1 MKFVR
6 FLGFLWFL
14 IPCVS
19 FAASSYD
26 FQNASQLLAAAR
38 RGDTQTVQILINNG
52 ANVNY
57 VDSTGLS
64 LVCTAVMN
72 NDKRAIQVLQMY
84 GADASQCDRQIK
96 NYKQK
101 TRVAAR
107 GEEYGF
113 FSGLSSSHVLAL
125 SAVGVA
131 AVIGG
136 VALLTDA
143 FDAKNNNGTSASG
156 GSHSGGGGGGSG
168 TSGKQWAAGSIPYG
182 PAYLTTSGE
191 INQNTNIAEN
201 LANWDT
207 ESNSA
212 LRVADFNYLRK
223 ILTVGNAQTSQAEL
237 DGVNPLLENYLLDM
251 HGYHSFANGY
261 MGQFTF
267 RDDNSHAPELSKLND
282 ALGSP
287 LQGRPVR
294 VALIT
299 GNGIN
304 PAGSAD
310 SANGIMYAVNNTTS
324 SQTPIVDKYLNNTL
338 TVNSSMTEYT
348 ETENTGFDLS
358 GSGSAF
364 NPFANVNDSALAKIV
379 AGWEAGGRAS
389 GDLYGFVPN
398 GQLAIYRTG
407 NGNKW
412 SVIEDATSQT
422 SIGTFTD
429 NDSDGK
435 LSSGD
440 VVVIDGKTYNIA
452 TALSQATASST
463 INIGGTVFKLSTN
476 STMLVGVC
484 DTTSGCSTDIGIY
497 IGTDGAWYVNSNGG
511 DDIDSVYIS
520 DSGSVYD
527 YKTKTTGAA
536 FTNFHLMQQAV
547 NTSDVVANTN
557 VLPQSR
563 QYSYLTVDNFTKAA
577 TLAGV
582 SSDLNGYY
590 ALQIT
595 NNYGTYSYSLNGN
608 TINEAQGT
616 VANTM
621 FGYYNSSNPMI
632 VMPAGDYLFK
642 DASTNTIYYD
652 TLSATFENYA
662 PMIYGNNLE
671 HNFMTVVGVSHAN
684 GNTEATTISGYGN
697 GTGSAYGK
705 LQLSLWVDSNNDVYS
720 SRKCGI
726 TGQGGSGVDPW
737 CFAASGPT
745 AEMAT
750 ASAAG
755 AVASVKSAFSYM
767 STDQIFTLLALTAD
781 GPYLNTNL
789 NGAAFSTDNLAAYL
803 QAMYELPLEY
813 DVSTMSSSEYLSA
826 FKEVFGYGLI
836 NLERAI
842 TPGYSVYYYSDGDIV
857 SASGNAFWRNATI
870 TSSSARASTVLG
882 SRAAIKTSFY
892 DIVESADGA
901 LSLPRVWNTTVSLG
915 NDSKHGL
922 YMGDVLADFTVDSTN
937 KHTNKIGN
945 MTFDMAMSSR
955 AYADNFNG
963 LDNLKVSLNNE
974 NYDLEAGYQHYLT
987 DGESRFSG
995 RANGILSLVANS
1007 VSSGAKYKAGNFVFG
1022 AHAFSGT
1029 ITDENL
1035 LENDPVVSA
1044 QFEPSRLGF
1053 ANGGAVDVSYNNDKF
1068 GFDMSFGNMHETNT
1082 VLGSI
1087 SEGLLS
1093 LNGANTQYVDA
1104 VANYKPF
1111 EKVKLSARATFA
1123 NTRVNVGDG
1132 IISELSDIKSNAF
1145 ALGADVY
1152 GFSFTAAM
1160 PLAAVDGHMGYDYAD
1175 LNVVENNGS
1184 YEVAVNNP
1192 HIEYVDLAAQ
1202 KRELRFSGS
1211 YRQPLGDFTDA
1222 GIGFIYRVNPSNT
1235 DVFGNESIFMFK
1247 LHHRLGI

>member
-1 MKFVR
+1 MKFIR
-6 FLGFLWFL
+6 FLGVLWFFV
-14 IPCVS
+14 PCVS

-38 RGDTQTVQILINNG
+38 RGDTQTVQVLINNG

-113 FSGLSSSHVLAL
+113 FSGLSSSHILAL

-143 FDAKNNNGTSASG
+143 FDAKNNNGYSSSG
-156 GSHSGGGGGGSG
+156 GSHSSSGGGSSG
-168 TSGKQWAAGSIPYG
+168 TAGKQWSVGSTPYG
-182 PAYLTTSGE
+182 PAYLTSSGE
-191 INQNTNIAEN
+191 INKNTNIVEN
-201 LANWDT
+201 LTGWDT

-267 RDDNSHAPELSKLND
+267 RDSVSHAPLLSETGFQK
-282 ALGSP
+282 
-287 LQGRPVR
+287 QPVR

-310 SANGIMYAVNNTTS
+310 YGEGIVYVSSTAASALPTRVDKYVNNTLNKT
-324 SQTPIVDKYLNNTL
+324 IVGTDVVY
-338 TVNSSMTEYT
+338 SRSEQ
-348 ETENTGFDLS
+348 TGFDLS

-379 AGWEAGGRAS
+379 AGWEAGGRTS

-407 NGNKW
+407 NGSKW
-412 SVIEDATSQT
+412 SVIEDATSQA
-422 SIGTFTD
+422 SIGAFTD

-440 VVVIDGKTYNIA
+440 VVVINGKTYNIA
-452 TALSQATASST
+452 TALSQATANST
-463 INIGGTVFKLSTN
+463 VNIGGTSFKLSTE
-476 STMLVGVC
+476 STMLIGVC
-484 DTTSGCSTDIGIY
+484 DTTSGCSTNIGIY
-497 IGTDGAWYVNSNGG
+497 VGTDGAWYVNSTGG
-511 DDIDSVYIS
+511 NNVDSVYIA
-520 DSGSVYD
+520 DSGNIYN
-527 YKTKTTGAA
+527 YKTIASAA
-536 FTNFHLMQQAV
+536 YSNFSAMKAAV
-547 NTSDVVANTN
+547 ANVDVIANTN

-563 QYSYLTVDNFTKAA
+563 QYSYLSVDSFTKAA
-577 TLAGV
+577 TLAGK
-582 SSDLNGYY
+582 SNDLTGFYK
-590 ALQIT
+590 LQIT
-595 NNYGTYSYSLNGN
+595 SDYGTYSDEEQGSIANNLFLGYNNN
-608 TINEAQGT
+608 T
-616 VANTM
+616 
-621 FGYYNSSNPMI
+621 NPMI
-632 VMPAGDYLFK
+632 IMPAGDYLFK
-642 DASTNTIYYD
+642 DTATNTIYYD
-652 TLSATFENYA
+652 TLSATYENYA
-662 PMIYGNNLE
+662 PLIYGDSLK
-671 HNFMTVVGVSHAN
+671 HDFMTVVGVSHAN
-684 GNTEATTISGYGN
+684 GNTEATTISGYGD

-705 LQLSLWVDSNNDVYS
+705 LQLSLWVDPNNNDVYS

-726 TGQGGSGVDPW
+726 TGHGGSGVDPW

-789 NGAAFSTDNLAAYL
+789 NGTAFSTDNLVAYL

-813 DVSTMSSSEYLSA
+813 NVSTMSSSEYLNA

-857 SASGNAFWRNATI
+857 SASGNAFWRNAITT
-870 TSSSARASTVLG
+870 TSSSSRASTVLG

-892 DIVESADGA
+892 DIVESADGS

-922 YMGDVLADFTVDSTN
+922 YMGDVLADFSVDSTN

-945 MTFDMAMSSR
+945 MTFDMAISPR
-955 AYADNFNG
+955 AYTDNFNG

-987 DGESRFSG
+987 DGESRFNG

-1007 VSSGAKYKAGNFVFG
+1007 VSSGAKYKTGNFAFG

-1035 LENDPVVSA
+1035 LEKDPVVSA
-1044 QFEPSRLGF
+1044 QFEPGRLGF
-1053 ANGGAVDVSYNNDKF
+1053 ANGGAMDVSYNNDKF
-1068 GFDMSFGNMHETNT
+1068 GFNMSFGNMHETNT

-1093 LNGANTQYVDA
+1093 LNGANTQYIDA
-1104 VANYKPF
+1104 VAIYKPV
-1111 EKVKLSARATFA
+1111 EKVNLSARATFA
-1123 NTRVNVGDG
+1123 NTRANVGDG

-1175 LNVVENNGS
+1175 LNVVENDGS
-1184 YEVAVNNP
+1184 YEIAVNNP
-1192 HIEYVDLAAQ
+1192 RVEYVDLAAQ

-1222 GIGFIYRVNPSNT
+1222 GIGFVYRVNPSNT